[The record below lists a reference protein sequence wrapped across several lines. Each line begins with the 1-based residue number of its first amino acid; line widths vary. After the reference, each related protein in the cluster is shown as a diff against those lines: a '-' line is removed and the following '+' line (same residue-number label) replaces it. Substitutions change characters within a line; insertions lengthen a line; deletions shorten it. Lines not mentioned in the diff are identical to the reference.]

1 MEPEQGTRPGRS
13 PHLAVIRFETFAA
26 TFSQNL
32 IDLYFDIFPKAEQKR
47 QWRQGEGWRQRRRSE
62 GATETCNSRDLFV
75 TNAGKS
81 VSQTLYSLPWFKY
94 AAWIRSY

>member
-1 MEPEQGTRPGRS
+1 MEPEQGTRARLS

-47 QWRQGEGWRQRRRSE
+47 QWRQGEGGDGNGDEVKVQQKLATPETFSWQMPESRWARRCTVYRGS
-62 GATETCNSRDLFV
+62 N
-75 TNAGKS
+75 
-81 VSQTLYSLPWFKY
+81 
-94 AAWIRSY
+94 